1 MNLSRTWVF
10 LGVLNSSWCIFGS
23 FRLLVE
29 YDYLKCRKM
38 LYEATR
44 YTAIATLDPTPT
56 GPPRGELGVQDVL
69 GAGVRGRGELGQRW
83 HLPAVRA
90 RYPGCVPT
98 EGDELQLRFF
108 PSALLCASSH
118 FLQSDF
124 FSMFH
129 CR

>member
-1 MNLSRTWVF
+1 M
-10 LGVLNSSWCIFGS
+10 
-23 FRLLVE
+23 LVE

-90 RYPGCVPT
+90 RATQGAFPPRGTNFSCVFS
-98 EGDELQLRFF
+98 Q
-108 PSALLCASSH
+108 ALYFVPPVIFYNPIFSPC
-118 FLQSDF
+118 FIVVDF
-124 FSMFH
+124 VYGYDDIVRGGS
-129 CR
+129 RTAE